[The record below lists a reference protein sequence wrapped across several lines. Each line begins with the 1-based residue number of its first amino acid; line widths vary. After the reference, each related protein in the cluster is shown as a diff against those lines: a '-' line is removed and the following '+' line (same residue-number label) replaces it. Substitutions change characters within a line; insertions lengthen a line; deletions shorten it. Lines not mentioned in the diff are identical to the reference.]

1 MKAIKKAHKQQV
13 SIESDEI
20 QHKRLH
26 SGPATHGRVEI
37 GMIDHKISEIQIL
50 YSPTEGFLPSY
61 FMDKFQIQLGPF
73 FVNDVKC
80 MWIEFQ
86 SIAT

>member
-26 SGPATHGRVEI
+26 SGPARHGRVEI
-37 GMIDHKISEIQIL
+37 CMIDHKTSEIQI
-50 YSPTEGFLPSY
+50 
-61 FMDKFQIQLGPF
+61 
-73 FVNDVKC
+73 
-80 MWIEFQ
+80 
-86 SIAT
+86 

>member
-26 SGPATHGRVEI
+26 SGPARHGKVEI
-37 GMIDHKISEIQIL
+37 GMIDHKTSETQI
-50 YSPTEGFLPSY
+50 
-61 FMDKFQIQLGPF
+61 
-73 FVNDVKC
+73 
-80 MWIEFQ
+80 
-86 SIAT
+86 